1 MPSQFLLLF
10 QSEIAMALGEG
21 AINLCVANM
30 NGDLYSLGKAL
41 GLFFV
46 LIILYL
52 NIHGDVLVLQPK
64 ALQSH

>member
-10 QSEIAMALGEG
+10 RSEIAMALGEG
-21 AINLCVANM
+21 AISLRVANT
-30 NGDLYSLGKAL
+30 NGGLHSLGKAL
-41 GLFFV
+41 GFFSV